1 MKTMKN
7 LMTIIATMV
16 FAILISSNL
25 FGQDLPI
32 FKMDGSIQPNGLIE
46 YNNDSCTVDYGN
58 PTLNAA
64 LIHNVG
70 DDFFTFSEFSQ
81 VNINLNTNINKTEFT
96 IKANLNNYYY
106 TQFFIRLYDN
116 NNCYNVIHRYS
127 YSSVDHIHKY
137 KYFNSNFTNDVVDD
151 YHNFII
157 KFKVINSSTLYYE
170 ISKENDTTVL
180 NTIRYWI
187 NYNDVDFTK
196 ITKITL
202 ENLSDGGVMM
212 KNFELYNKWL
222 SNTDTKVE
230 SFENTPKLNSVKVYP
245 NPTSNYFKIDNDVNY
260 DVVNLYNTN
269 GQLINSFE
277 KNDRYNI
284 ENLPNGVYFIML
296 KDNSGVVGQQK
307 ILKN

>member
-1 MKTMKN
+1 MKN

-70 DDFFTFSEFSQ
+70 DDFFTFSQYSQ
-81 VNINLNTNINKTEFT
+81 VNIKLDTNIINKTEFT
-96 IKANLNNYYY
+96 IKANLNNCYYY
-106 TQFFIRLYDN
+106 LFYIKLYDYN
-116 NNCYNVIHRYS
+116 NNYS
-127 YSSVDHIHKY
+127 IIHKY
-137 KYFNSNFTNDVVDD
+137 GNYNNIYKYTFFNTYFTNNIVND
-151 YHNFII
+151 YHDFII
-157 KFKVINSSTLYYE
+157 KFKVINKDTLYFE

-180 NTIRYWI
+180 NSIRCFTKW
-187 NYNDVDFTK
+187 DMDFTK

-202 ENLSDGGVMM
+202 ESNHSNLNNVKI

-222 SNTDTKVE
+222 SNNTGTKIE
-230 SFENTPKLNSVKVYP
+230 SIKNNQKLNTVKVYP